1 MRYDVC
7 DVNVSAAQL
16 VELTRLPLSGM
27 SVPGQKCIKKKKK
40 NSISVKNHSINKI
53 IGKEL
58 FEYFRNRINKIYFNY
73 TTYVCQF
80 QN

>member
-40 NSISVKNHSINKI
+40 KLN
-53 IGKEL
+53 IG
-58 FEYFRNRINKIYFNY
+58 
-73 TTYVCQF
+73 
-80 QN
+80 